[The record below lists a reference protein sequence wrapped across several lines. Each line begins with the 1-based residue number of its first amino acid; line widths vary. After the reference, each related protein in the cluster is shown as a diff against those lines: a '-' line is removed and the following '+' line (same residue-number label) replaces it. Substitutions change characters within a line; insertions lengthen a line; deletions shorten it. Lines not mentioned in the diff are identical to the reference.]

1 MSTVTTQAGDG
12 VGVVVHLDEDT
23 SGKFEAVLRNVG
35 HLLDELDDHSPVEL
49 VAHGPGVAVM
59 LRSNPHSGTVQ
70 DLRDRGLLLVAC
82 GNTMARMDIAPQE
95 LTQGVSVASSGLGQL
110 VRRQRQGWSYVRP

>member
-1 MSTVTTQAGDG
+1 MSTATTRAEDE
-12 VGVVVHLDEDT
+12 VGVVIHLDEDT

-35 HLLDELDDHSPVEL
+35 HLLDELDRSPVEL

-59 LRSNPHSGTVQ
+59 LRSNPHAGTVQ
-70 DLRDRGLLLVAC
+70 DLRDRGLSLVAC
-82 GNTMARMDIAPQE
+82 GNTLARMDIAPQE
-95 LTQGVSVASSGLGQL
+95 LAPGVSVASSGLGQL